1 MKKILLLLILSLS
14 FGVVGCGS
22 DETEEDPVPVEEEKP
37 EEDVTNEETEE
48 DETQDEEVETSESEE
63 TDEEEQDITT
73 YKPGTYIVGDDMP
86 AGEYK
91 IFTDSMGYVEVSK
104 DSSGEMDSIITNDN
118 FSTFIYLTI
127 EDGQY
132 LKLQMSEAIP
142 ADEAPAYDADDGY
155 GSGMYKVGVDIPSGE
170 YNIISDNDDTMA
182 YIEVSKDST
191 GSMESIVTNDNFEGN
206 KYVTVEEGQYLTLQ
220 MGHIEE

>member
-1 MKKILLLLILSLS
+1 MKRILLLLILSLS

-22 DETEEDPVPVEEEKP
+22 DDVEEDPVPVEEE
-37 EEDVTNEETEE
+37 DVTNEETKE
-48 DETQDEEVETSESEE
+48 DGTQDEEETPEPEESE
-63 TDEEEQDITT
+63 EEEQDITT
-73 YKPGTYIVGDDMP
+73 YKPGTYIAGDDIP

-118 FSTFIYLTI
+118 FTTFIYLTI

-132 LKLQMSEAIP
+132 LKLQMSEAVP
-142 ADEAPAYDADDGY
+142 VEEAPAYDSDDGY
-155 GSGMYKVGVDIPSGE
+155 VEGMYKVGVDIPAGE
-170 YNIISDNDDTMA
+170 YNVISDNDDMMA

-206 KYVTVEEGQYLTLQ
+206 KYITVEEGQYLTLQ
-220 MGHIEE
+220 MAHIEE